1 MTAAAT
7 ANSTSWPPSRSV
19 EIEPSREA
27 SMMPAIPAVSPV
39 RTKAS
44 VLIRI
49 RLTPARRAASALPP
63 IA

>member
-7 ANSTSWPPSRSV
+7 ANSTSWPPSTSV

-27 SMMPAIPAVSPV
+27 SRMPAMAAVTPHS
-39 RTKAS
+39 TNAS
-44 VLIRI
+44 VLIRF